1 MRLRW
6 VVPVLALVMAMPV
19 AAQDTQHE
27 EHAQEH
33 QGDHMVAG
41 VRNLQNQVA
50 GWLIRAAEQMPEENY
65 SFKPTPEVRSFGEL
79 IGHVANAHYM
89 FCSGASGMESPN
101 SKNLEEV
108 TAKAE
113 LVQAMKDAAG
123 FCEKA
128 YDMNDA
134 KAMED
139 VTFFGQEGSRLWVLT
154 FNTSHNYEHYGNVV
168 TYMRLKGMVPPS
180 SQRGGM

>member
-1 MRLRW
+1 MRIRW
-6 VVPVLALVMAMPV
+6 VPLLALAVAMP
-19 AAQDTQHE
+19 AAGQDTQHE
-27 EHAQEH
+27 EHMEH
-33 QGDHMVAG
+33 QGDHMVVG

-50 GWLIRAAEQMPEENY
+50 GWLVRAAEQMPEDKY
-65 SFKPTPEVRSFGEL
+65 SFKPVPEVRSFGQL

-101 SKNLEEV
+101 TKNFEEV

-113 LVQAMKDAAG
+113 LVQAMKDAAA

-128 YDMNDA
+128 YQMDDT

-139 VTFFGQEGSRLWVLT
+139 VTFFRQEGTRLWVLT
-154 FNTSHNYEHYGNVV
+154 FNTTHNFEHYGNVV
-168 TYMRLKGMVPPS
+168 TYMRLNGMVPPS
-180 SQRGGM
+180 SQGGM